1 MSSRRRVVEATPR
14 LAARLKEQRAVRRRR
29 LRNRSA
35 IVLAVLAP
43 VLLVGWLLLASPLLT
58 VRSVAV
64 SGTTLLTPSQVRVAA
79 DVSRGTPLARVD
91 TAAVVRRLKALPPVA
106 DVEVSRGWPGTLRL
120 KVVERTPVA
129 AVLDKRGVTLVDA
142 AGVPYAPAPR
152 FPAGTVRLQVP
163 RPGPTDPTTKAALS
177 VLADLPPPLR
187 TPLRVVR
194 AATPSSVTLVLRDG
208 RQVLW
213 GGAGDT
219 AQKAQAALALLKMP
233 GRVYDVSRPAV
244 VTRS

>member
-1 MSSRRRVVEATPR
+1 MNRRRVVEATPR
-14 LAARLKEQRAVRRRR
+14 LVAKLKEQRAARRRR

-35 IVLAVLAP
+35 LALAVLAP
-43 VLLVGWLLLASPLLT
+43 VLLIAWVLLASPLLT

-64 SGTTLLTPSQVRVAA
+64 TGTTLLTPAEVRATA

-91 TAAVVRRLKALPPVA
+91 TSAVVRRLKALRPVS
-106 DVEVSRGWPGTLRL
+106 DVEVSRAWPGTLRL
-120 KVVERTPVA
+120 KVVERTAVA
-129 AVLDKRGVTLVDA
+129 AVLDKTGVTLVDA
-142 AGVPYAPAPR
+142 AGVPFAPAPR

-163 RPGPTDPTTKAALS
+163 RPGPTDPTTRAALR

-194 AATPSSVTLVLRDG
+194 AASPSSVTLVLRDG

-244 VTRS
+244 VTRR